1 MDIDL
6 SQFPIRCYT
15 CGKIIGR
22 HARRYFN
29 TIQQRQ
35 QSEQHGQKNIA
46 ENLLDELH
54 IMRYCC
60 RMLFMTYVP
69 VPTGYVPSP
78 SINPS
83 IVPPLPNTDIIIGS
97 RSGQTLTTRP
107 SIRESIT
114 DRMEANRPAVRE
126 SITDRMEANRPTRE
140 QQQAV
145 QRQIEFSSQNY
156 IVPIGPRTYLA
167 R

>member
-15 CGKIIGR
+15 CGKVIGR
-22 HARRYFN
+22 HAHRYFN

-69 VPTGYVPSP
+69 VPTGYIPSP

-97 RSGQTLTTRP
+97 RRGQTLTT
-107 SIRESIT
+107 
-114 DRMEANRPAVRE
+114 RPAVRE